1 MVTRTFPL
9 LPAENLPAN
18 FRLLTK
24 EQKDAAR
31 KRIKALEK
39 RDNDKLRTDEAK
51 NDFESLIYAFKD
63 FLQDDANLKYTTES
77 DELLEKLQKASDWL
91 DDAGSDVGY
100 KEYQT
105 KGYDLQADFSKLKN
119 RK

>member
-1 MVTRTFPL
+1 
-9 LPAENLPAN
+9 LPAS

-24 EQKDAAR
+24 EQKEQAR

-63 FLQDDANLKYTTES
+63 FLSES
-77 DELLEKLQKASDWL
+77 
-91 DDAGSDVGY
+91 
-100 KEYQT
+100 
-105 KGYDLQADFSKLKN
+105 
-119 RK
+119 